1 MKMIGKIV
9 ASVVSLLLVVGIVI
23 GLVLNS
29 HVQNKEQTPSTSM
42 KPVTSFCEPT
52 TYKDLCAKS
61 IGEVAKNESAT
72 GKDFLLAAF
81 KATMVELESTKQKAG
96 TVQVD
101 KSQDLYHYRSVQD
114 CQELVDYALDA
125 LNDSIAMIGKSDG
138 NSVNDIVDE
147 LLNFLGGVNAFQ
159 TTCLDNFQNAEL
171 KKQIQDIMTNANQLT
186 DNAINIVADMSQVLK
201 SLNVSIPNT
210 LQSNKQRRLLA
221 VHGEANDGYPSWF
234 PAADRELLRNV
245 NGRRRLPNAVVAKDG
260 SGQFRTIT
268 DALNAMPKGYRGRYI
283 IYVKAGIYDE
293 KVFIDKTKPFVL
305 IYGDGPGRTIVTGSD
320 NYGIKKTPTWKTAT
334 FASVASGVVIKS
346 MTIRN
351 TAGPD
356 GHQAVALRVQGDMTA
371 VFDCSLEGFQDTL
384 YYHTFR
390 QFYRNCAIFG
400 TVDFIFGQGSAM
412 IQTSTIVVR
421 KPGRGQSNTV
431 TADGN
436 EKNALN
442 AGLVIH
448 VSRIVPEFALVAE
461 RFAIK
466 TYLGRPWKAIATTIL
481 LRCELGDFIR
491 PEGWLQWQGEGFHN
505 TCNYGEFAN
514 VGPGAGTN
522 MRDKSFKRWRVL
534 SPQEADRYTLASFLG
549 DAWLRKTTVPFISGM
564 Y

>member
-1 MKMIGKIV
+1 MNTVGKIV

-23 GLVLNS
+23 GLVLNN
-29 HVQNKEQTPSTSM
+29 HQHKKEQTPTSTSM

-72 GKDFLLAAF
+72 GK
-81 KATMVELESTKQKAG
+81 ATMVELESTKQKAG
-96 TVQVD
+96 TVQ
-101 KSQDLYHYRSVQD
+101 
-114 CQELVDYALDA
+114 ELVDYALDA
-125 LNDSIAMIGKSDG
+125 LNESITMIGDKDVRSL
-138 NSVNDIVDE
+138 SDIVDE

-159 TTCLDNFQNAEL
+159 TTCVDNFDNAEL
-171 KKQIQDIMTNANQLT
+171 KKQIQDIMTNSNQLT
-186 DNAINIVADMSQVLK
+186 DNVINIVADMFNILK
-201 SLNVSIPNT
+201 SLNVSSTPDSIKLN
-210 LQSNKQRRLLA
+210 SQRRLLA
-221 VHGEANDGYPSWF
+221 VHGEANNGYPSWF
-234 PAADRELLRNV
+234 PAADRELLGKV
-245 NGRRRLPNAVVAKDG
+245 GKTRLPNAVVAKDG

-268 DALNAMPKGYRGRYI
+268 DALNAMPKAFRGR
-283 IYVKAGIYDE
+283 
-293 KVFIDKTKPFVL
+293 TKNFLV

-320 NYGIKKTPTWKTAT
+320 NKGIRNTQTMSTAT
-334 FASVASGVVIKS
+334 FASVAKGVVIKS

-351 TAGPD
+351 TAGPEA
-356 GHQAVALRVQGDMTA
+356 HQAVALRVQGDMTA
-371 VFDCSLEGFQDTL
+371 VFDCSLEGYQDTL
-384 YYHTFR
+384 YYHTYR
-390 QFYRNCAIFG
+390 QFYRNCAISG
-400 TVDFIFGQGSAM
+400 TVDFIFGEGSAM

-436 EKNALN
+436 EKNGLN
-442 AGLVIH
+442 VGLVIH
-448 VSRIVPEFALVAE
+448 NSRIVPELALAPE
-461 RFAIK
+461 RFAFK
-466 TYLGRPWKAIATTIL
+466 TYLGRPWRAIATTIL

-534 SPQEADRYTLASFLG
+534 SPQEADRYTLKNFIKHS
-549 DAWLRKTTVPFISGM
+549 DSWLKNIVPFNGDI
-564 Y
+564 